1 MAAGLGFKTFVTG
14 EVLTAA
20 DTNGYLMQGVL
31 VFATAAARDSAITSP
46 QEGQYA
52 FLKDSDSLVYYSGSA
67 WVSASGSSG
76 ALTFINGA
84 SFSAVAS
91 VSAANNSFT
100 TTYDNYRV
108 IFQLSAAAT
117 TAALSLR
124 FRASGTDSSAAN
136 YYSAQNRY
144 SYLGSRSD
152 TAQSG
157 ATSFDLGNID
167 SGNPGYTQYVFDF
180 ITPQLAQFSNI
191 NINGGNNVATS
202 VTGLGVF
209 NASTQ
214 FDAFSLIKASGTMTG
229 KYRIYG
235 YQNS

>member
-1 MAAGLGFKTFVTG
+1 MAAGLGFKNFVTG
-14 EVLTAA
+14 EVLTAG

-31 VFATAAARDSAITSP
+31 VFASAAARDAAITSP
-46 QEGQYA
+46 QEGNMC
-52 FLKDSDSLVYYSGSA
+52 FLKDTDVTQFYSGTAWTAVGGSA
-67 WVSASGSSG
+67 G
-76 ALTFINGA
+76 LTFINGA
-84 SFSAVAS
+84 AFTAITS
-91 VSAANNSFT
+91 VSAPNSSFT
-100 TTYDNYRV
+100 STFDNYRV
-108 IFQLSAAAT
+108 IFQVSAAVT
-117 TAALSLR
+117 VAALSLR
-124 FRASGTDSSAAN
+124 LRASGTDSSAAN
-136 YYSAQNRY
+136 YYSAQNRFN
-144 SYLGSRSD
+144 YLGVRSD
-152 TAQSG
+152 TPQSA

-209 NASTQ
+209 NAATQ

>member
-14 EVLTAA
+14 DVLTAA

-31 VFATAAARDSAITSP
+31 VFADAAARDAAITSP

-52 FLKDSDSLVYYSGSA
+52 FLKDSDSLVYYSGSV
-67 WVSASGSSG
+67 WVSATASSG

-84 SFSAVAS
+84 SFSAVTS
-91 VSAANNSFT
+91 VSAANDSFT
-100 TTYDNYRV
+100 STYDNYRV
-108 IFQLSAAAT
+108 IFQLSGDT
-117 TAALSLR
+117 GGNALSLR
-124 FRASGTDSSAAN
+124 LRASGSDDTNAN
-136 YYSAQNRY
+136 YYSAQNRF

-157 ATSFDLGNID
+157 ATSFGLGNID
-167 SGNPGYTQYVFDF
+167 AANPGYIQFVMDF
-180 ITPQLAQFSNI
+180 ITPKLAQFTNI
-191 NINGGNNVATS
+191 DINGGTNVATS
-202 VTGLGVF
+202 LTGLLSF
-209 NASTQ
+209 NAATQ
-214 FDAFSLIKASGTMTG
+214 FDSFTFFKASGNITG